1 MRRELAER
9 LLTNL
14 MEWSDAEKANER
26 AILDAFAN
34 YKYDEYQQY
43 APGRRFL
50 ELSLIHI

>member
-9 LLTNL
+9 LLANL
-14 MEWSDAEKANER
+14 MAWSDAEMATER
-26 AILDAFAN
+26 EILDVFAN

-50 ELSLIHI
+50 ESLAL